1 MCSYLQC
8 EGGIFMTGFFN
19 PNNKLWSALSTAVD
33 AVLLNLMWL
42 ISCIPLFTVGAATT
56 AFYYTTHKVIR
67 NQKSGIWKEYWSS
80 FRSNFKQATK
90 LWLLFFVIFL
100 VFSFDIR
107 ICMAYLKTGTF
118 VGMLAYFF
126 IALAAMALVWF
137 MYVFAYLA
145 RFENGCKAT
154 LKNAVF
160 LELRHLPWSL
170 LLIVLL
176 GVAAFAVWLIW
187 PLIFL
192 VPALLCM
199 LFDGILERIFRKYMS
214 EEDLAREL
222 EIEAMDKL
230 ENSK

>member
-1 MCSYLQC
+1 MKFSYDNIIFRGLNKFVDCVYACLLWLVCSLP
-8 EGGIFMTGFFN
+8 M
-19 PNNKLWSALSTAVD
+19 
-33 AVLLNLMWL
+33 
-42 ISCIPLFTVGAATT
+42 FTFGAATS
-56 AFYYTTHKVIR
+56 ALYYTVRKSIR
-67 NQKSGIWKEYWSS
+67 GGREYVGRS
-80 FRSNFKQATK
+80 FFKAFRENFKQAT
-90 LWLLFFVIFL
+90 LAWLIYLCVVLILSFDLNFMRQLLKSGNNLGLFYYVFLVAIVFVIGWGCFL
-100 VFSFDIR
+100 FPYI
-107 ICMAYLKTGTF
+107 
-118 VGMLAYFF
+118 
-126 IALAAMALVWF
+126 
-137 MYVFAYLA
+137 A
-145 RFENGCKAT
+145 RFANTLKAT

>member
-1 MCSYLQC
+1 MN
-8 EGGIFMTGFFN
+8 GFFN
-19 PNNKLWSALSTAVD
+19 PDNKLWSTLSAAVD

-67 NQKSGIWKEYWSS
+67 NQQSGIWKEYWSS

-100 VFSFDIR
+100 VFYFDIR
-107 ICMAYLKTGTF
+107 ICTAYIKTGAF

-154 LKNAVF
+154 LKNAAIMAIAN
-160 LELRHLPWSL
+160 LPRSFVV
-170 LLIVLL
+170 LLIL
-176 GVAAFAVWLIW
+176 AATIYVCW
-187 PLIFL
+187 FL
-192 VPALLCM
+192 MLFTWFVPAIAMVL
-199 LFDGILERIFRKYMS
+199 INRVLERVFRKYMS
-214 EEDLAREL
+214 AEELL
-222 EIEAMDKL
+222 EEE
-230 ENSK
+230 ENDRMRC